1 MKGENQTESTAHKTG
16 FTFGLNSTKFPLQVK
31 ELVPFEERFERQ
43 IISRL

>member
-31 ELVPFEERFERQ
+31 ELVPFEERFER
-43 IISRL
+43 